1 MTTEN
6 NETLTTEQQKKAIN
20 LQDLIYVK
28 KYISEQLAAAK
39 AELEASKEQLKGD
52 LVNGTVVV
60 KEANK
65 ATYDKNG
72 NDITTT
78 YRTYMSEIT
87 IDALTNPGVAGYI
100 DLHTA
105 IVGGGQ
111 DPVVGI
117 NLGRLLLP
125 GIYMVIYLDSDD
137 ENNAGNTIGVVRYW
151 YKKGTDGTIT
161 DSPTSSISNINA
173 GVSRD
178 IHFKMWTN
186 TSDKH
191 TMFTL
196 AEGGR
201 DADNYLTTGIVQFIK
216 LATLS

>member
-6 NETLTTEQQKKAIN
+6 KETLTTEQQKKAIN

-28 KYISEQLAAAK
+28 KYINEQLAAAK
-39 AELEASKEQLKGD
+39 AELEASKEQLKAD

-72 NDITTT
+72 HDITTT
-78 YRTYMSEIT
+78 YRAYTSEIT
-87 IDALTNPGVAGYI
+87 IDALTNSGVAGDI
-100 DLHTA
+100 DLHIA
-105 IVGGGQ
+105 ISGGGQ

-125 GIYMVIYLDSDD
+125 GIYMVVYIGSDA

-151 YKKGTDGTIT
+151 YKKGTDGRIT
-161 DSPTSSISNINA
+161 GSRTSRVSNINA

-178 IHFKMWTN
+178 IHFEMWTD
-186 TSDKH
+186 TSNKK

-196 AEGGR
+196 AEGGK
-201 DADNYLTTGIVQFIK
+201 DADNYLTTGTVQFIK
-216 LATLS
+216 LASLS